1 MIHQMLEI
9 SECLAL
15 SDEMDIEHVVC
26 QLIQNFKNTGL
37 TLRFSLKYI
46 NSLFSFGGETV
57 S

>member
-1 MIHQMLEI
+1 MLEI